1 MTDRMI
7 FGMRVLNITQ
17 AGTALTGKPSLSH
30 VSYELDLAGSDS
42 GIDYWHNWMPETCW
56 YCAGSF
62 GTKATGNTRL

>member
-17 AGTALTGKPSLSH
+17 AGTKLTGKPSLSH

-42 GIDYWHNWMPETCW
+42 GIDY
-56 YCAGSF
+56 
-62 GTKATGNTRL
+62 